1 MCTILRVKRKITE
14 DPVDCLIIECKRN
27 KLLNGSKTNVA
38 IDADDDQKENQIE
51 SVNANIIKELDG
63 DDKTPLNKLKIKEV
77 FKYVGS
83 AQTEVNCFIFI

>member
-27 KLLNGSKTNVA
+27 KLFNGSKTNVA
-38 IDADDDQKENQIE
+38 AAADDDDDQKENKIE

-83 AQTEVNCFIFI
+83 AQTEVN

>member
-63 DDKTPLNKLKIKEV
+63 DDKTSVNKLKIKEV

-83 AQTEVNCFIFI
+83 AQTEVNCFFFI

>member
-1 MCTILRVKRKITE
+1 MIV
-14 DPVDCLIIECKRN
+14 LIIECKRN

-38 IDADDDQKENQIE
+38 IDAGDDQKENQIE

-63 DDKTPLNKLKIKEV
+63 DDKTPVNKINKIKEV

-83 AQTEVNCFIFI
+83 AQTEVNCFFLFNLKLIFKEWYNYV